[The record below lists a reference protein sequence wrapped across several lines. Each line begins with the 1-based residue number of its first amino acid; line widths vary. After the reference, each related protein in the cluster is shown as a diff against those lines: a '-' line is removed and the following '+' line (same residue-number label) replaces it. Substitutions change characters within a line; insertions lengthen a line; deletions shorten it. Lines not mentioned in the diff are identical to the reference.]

1 MGESV
6 FVCLFVHGGGGGGGG
21 GRKGEL
27 CETDLLFAMRS
38 HNRPSVVCPLQTRSR
53 DHDAREYYKTRRQ
66 QRTIAD
72 HLRTQEGEEGEQK
85 KRLRELEGQLRDFA
99 EAYEVV
105 KAERNKTHAQ
115 IQVSGGCTVRSV
127 EGTL

>member
-1 MGESV
+1 M
-6 FVCLFVHGGGGGGGG
+6 
-21 GRKGEL
+21 
-27 CETDLLFAMRS
+27 TDFT
-38 HNRPSVVCPLQTRSR
+38 VICPLQTKSR

-66 QRTIAD
+66 QHTIAN
-72 HLRTQEGEEGEQK
+72 HLRTQEGEEGEQR

-115 IQVSGGCTVRSV
+115 IQVSGGYALKLLQITSYVRRFV
-127 EGTL
+127 HLLP

>member
-1 MGESV
+1 MGKTV
-6 FVCLFVHGGGGGGGG
+6 FVCLCMYMWGGGEE
-21 GRKGEL
+21 GRIYVRQ
-27 CETDLLFAMRS
+27 TLLFAMRS
-38 HNRPSVVCPLQTRSR
+38 HNRLSVVCPLQTRSR

-115 IQVSGGCTVRSV
+115 IQVSGGGTVRSV